1 MPCVISNLFLAYTIN
16 EMKWKYTIYYIIFF
30 HIQMHIERKQPH
42 ATFYQHNCLYLP
54 IVIDKKVDQCILG
67 CKREV
72 TTNRNFIVK

>member
-1 MPCVISNLFLAYTIN
+1 
-16 EMKWKYTIYYIIFF
+16 
-30 HIQMHIERKQPH
+30 MHIERKQPH